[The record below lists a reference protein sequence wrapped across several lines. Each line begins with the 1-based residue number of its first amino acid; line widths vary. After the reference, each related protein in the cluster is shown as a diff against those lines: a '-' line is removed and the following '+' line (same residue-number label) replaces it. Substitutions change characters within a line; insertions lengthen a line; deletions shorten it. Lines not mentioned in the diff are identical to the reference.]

1 MITLKLLGG
10 VKKAIGK
17 NSIVIDKSQ
26 SNLKEIFQELKNKSK
41 DASIIDEKNLMISV
55 NGVDSSVIGG
65 KDAIIKTGDIITI
78 VTIIHGG

>member
-1 MITLKLLGG
+1 LITLKLLGG

-26 SNLKEIFQELKNKSK
+26 STLKEIFEELKNKSK
-41 DASIIDEKNLMISV
+41 DARIIDEKNLMISV

-65 KDAIIKTGDIITI
+65 KEAVIKTGDIITI